1 MGSVR
6 LRKTNAFESVMSRPK
21 AGTKRLTHGHLFHLQ
36 SANAQ
41 RTPIHRRTIM
51 PRGAGISLSR
61 PLAYGL
67 FFIQRYRFLTIDQF
81 ARAAM
86 MKRPTASNQLR
97 SLELAGFLG
106 HFGNTGLGG
115 QGKTPKAYFLT
126 RRGWEILSR
135 ESGIPEEMI
144 GSHKE
149 IHVEARWSPVMY
161 HRLRTVDL
169 MISAEVA
176 VRSRPQLSMVQT
188 FLEYKRMRRGRHI
201 VRETTDY
208 VASPEISDHRIMPDG
223 AFVIEN
229 IETRKRGL
237 FFVEMDMATKRIVS
251 YITRDSKMTLF
262 YKIRQYDR
270 YLQSLRYQT
279 TYAALGDFRLFT
291 LLFVT
296 FGEGRVEN
304 VRAQI
309 GGLPPSSPSTTGSP
323 PMSAPWATSWARS
336 GPSALLGHGY
346 TVAAF
351 RCGFSL
357 TRSGM

>member
-1 MGSVR
+1 
-6 LRKTNAFESVMSRPK
+6 
-21 AGTKRLTHGHLFHLQ
+21 
-36 SANAQ
+36 
-41 RTPIHRRTIM
+41 M

-126 RRGWEILSR
+126 RRGWELLRR

-169 MISAEVA
+169 MISAEAA

-208 VASPEISDHRIMPDG
+208 VASP
-223 AFVIEN
+223 
-229 IETRKRGL
+229 
-237 FFVEMDMATKRIVS
+237 
-251 YITRDSKMTLF
+251 
-262 YKIRQYDR
+262 
-270 YLQSLRYQT
+270 
-279 TYAALGDFRLFT
+279 
-291 LLFVT
+291 
-296 FGEGRVEN
+296 
-304 VRAQI
+304 
-309 GGLPPSSPSTTGSP
+309 
-323 PMSAPWATSWARS
+323 
-336 GPSALLGHGY
+336 
-346 TVAAF
+346 
-351 RCGFSL
+351 
-357 TRSGM
+357 

>member
-1 MGSVR
+1 
-6 LRKTNAFESVMSRPK
+6 
-21 AGTKRLTHGHLFHLQ
+21 
-36 SANAQ
+36 
-41 RTPIHRRTIM
+41 M

-126 RRGWEILSR
+126 RRGWELLRR
-135 ESGIPEEMI
+135 ESGIPEELI

-176 VRSRPQLSMVQT
+176 VRARPQLSMVQT

-208 VASPEISDHRIMPDG
+208 VASPEISDHRIIPDG
-223 AFVIEN
+223 AFILEN
-229 IETRKRGL
+229 IETGKRGL
-237 FFVEMDMATKRIVS
+237 FFVEMDMATMRIAS
-251 YITRDSKMTLF
+251 DITRDSKVTLLH
-262 YKIRQYDR
+262 KIRQYDR

-279 TYAALGDFRLFT
+279 TYAAYGDFRFFT

-304 VRAQI
+304 VRAQM
-309 GGLPPSSPSTTGSP
+309 GGLPTALAQYYRFTVFERAMGDFLGPIWKSRSVSD
-323 PMSAPWATSWARS
+323 TSVYPLVREPAAR
-336 GPSALLGHGY
+336 PA
-346 TVAAF
+346 
-351 RCGFSL
+351 
-357 TRSGM
+357 